1 MDPVTVLSS
10 AGPTPF
16 VRAER
21 AVFTSARSL
30 MGEGY
35 RLIACSP
42 GLTSDQKQELT
53 RRCPSHGGLSAD
65 STGTAG
71 GRAWASLPLEAGG
84 HAVIASCAA
93 GAEHSGRGGNRIYS
107 RIALLSDQ
115 DFARFFCD
123 PMRVRATMNAWENE
137 QTLAGPID
145 SLAPMNIAPP
155 GNSREARSAGLA
167 WRSLP
172 IDALR
177 LGWILRVML
186 ERRPVIVNNAPTPDI
201 AMRHLLAAT
210 PVAVRRT
217 LSISVGLTYAPSR
230 PVRVAFVQAPIAA
243 LQRWG
248 AGADAVVVDWTAPV
262 ECGASRFDAWLE
274 IVMELWSAG
283 RLGDLDRLSNS
294 LRLRDTAEHLSR
306 VAERCRRFAAVRPSN
321 PPMARPAG
329 RTAKDAV
336 RIASG

>member
-10 AGPTPF
+10 AGPAPY

-42 GLTSDQKQELT
+42 GLTTEHKQELT

-65 STGTAG
+65 SNGAGG
-71 GRAWASLPLEAGG
+71 GRAWASLALESGG

-93 GAEHSGRGGNRIYS
+93 GSEHSGRGGSRIYS
-107 RIALLSDQ
+107 RIAVLTDA

-123 PMRVRATMNAWENE
+123 PMRVRATLKPWEDE
-137 QTLAGPID
+137 PPLAGPVNC
-145 SLAPMNIAPP
+145 LAPLNMTPP

-172 IDALR
+172 TDALR

-230 PVRVAFVQAPIAA
+230 PVRVAFVQAPTAA

-262 ECGASRFDAWLE
+262 ECGASRFDPWLE
-274 IVMELWSAG
+274 LVMELWSAG

-294 LRLRDTAEHLSR
+294 LRARDTAEHLSR
-306 VAERCRRFAAVRPSN
+306 VAERCRRLAVVRPSS

-329 RTAKDAV
+329 RTGKDAV
-336 RIASG
+336 AIVSG

>member
-35 RLIACSP
+35 RLIACSS
-42 GLTSDQKQELT
+42 GLSSEHKQELT

-65 STGTAG
+65 SSGTAG
-71 GRAWASLPLEAGG
+71 GRAWASLPLESGG

-93 GAEHSGRGGNRIYS
+93 GAEHSGRGGSRIYS
-107 RIALLSDQ
+107 RIALFSDE
-115 DFARFFCD
+115 DFDRFFCD
-123 PMRVRATMNAWENE
+123 PMRVRASMKAWEDE
-137 QTLAGPID
+137 PPLAGPVD
-145 SLAPMNIAPP
+145 GLTPLNITPP
-155 GNSREARSAGLA
+155 GKSREARSAGLA

-172 IDALR
+172 TDALR

-186 ERRPVIVNNAPTPDI
+186 ERRPVIVNNAPTPDV

-210 PVAVRRT
+210 PVAVRRS

-230 PVRVAFVQAPIAA
+230 PVRVAFVQAPTAA

-248 AGADAVVVDWTAPV
+248 AGADAVVVDWAAPV
-262 ECGASRFDAWLE
+262 ECGSSRFDPWLE
-274 IVMELWSAG
+274 LVMELWSAG

-294 LRLRDTAEHLSR
+294 LRTRDTAEHLSR
-306 VAERCRRFAAVRPSN
+306 VAERCRRLAVVRQSS
-321 PPMARPAG
+321 PPLAGPAG
-329 RTAKDAV
+329 RTGKEAV
-336 RIASG
+336 AIVLG